1 MSCIFATKHAGRNYH
16 KAQIKKQNSAVL
28 LHQQFV
34 QKQTMPLFTQR
45 LALPHASHL
54 TTATIMTL
62 AVLGMTQI
70 AAVEA
75 SLHHECFTYCMK
87 DPVIRGRNDFLNR
100 LCNCPQ

>member
-1 MSCIFATKHAGRNYH
+1 MSCIFPTRHTGRNHH
-16 KAQIKKQNSAVL
+16 KAQIKKQNNVVL
-28 LHQQFV
+28 AQKRPV
-34 QKQTMPLFTQR
+34 QKQPMRLDIQR
-45 LALPHASHL
+45 LALPHTSQL

-70 AAVEA
+70 ASVEA